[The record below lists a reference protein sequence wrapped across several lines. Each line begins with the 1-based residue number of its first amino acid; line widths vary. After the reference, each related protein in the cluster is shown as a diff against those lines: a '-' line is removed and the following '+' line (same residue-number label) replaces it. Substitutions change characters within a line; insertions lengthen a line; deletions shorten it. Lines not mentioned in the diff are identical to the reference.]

1 MKTDEI
7 CQKFLIDKTKNPVT
21 GRNISPTGAAYKK
34 LIKECESLAPQAT
47 KSANAAF
54 FQVEEAKAVLDSRYN
69 SLVKRL
75 GFEGFKELVGDNTE
89 AKNMLKLFGSHAKM
103 ATRALVQRYKGKYMT
118 FAYGPENV
126 RVSLLPE
133 VIKLKLSMNP
143 ENNDLCVNDEDPK
156 QWGQF
161 VGPKHVLLYNGN
173 IMYAL
178 LKKK

>member
-7 CQKFLIDKTKNPVT
+7 CQKFLKDKTKNPVT
-21 GRNISPTGAAYKK
+21 GRNISPTGAVYNK
-34 LIKECESLAPQAT
+34 LVKECESRAPQAT
-47 KSANAAF
+47 KSADVAF
-54 FQVEEAKAVLDSRYN
+54 YQVEEAKAILDSQYN
-69 SLVKRL
+69 ALVKRV

-89 AKNMLKLFGSHAKM
+89 AKNMLKLFDGNAKM
-103 ATRALVQRYKGKYMT
+103 ATRVLVQRNKGKYMT
-118 FAYGPENV
+118 FAYGPENI

-133 VIKLKLSMNP
+133 VIQLKLSMNP
-143 ENNDLCVNDEDPK
+143 ENNDYCVNDEDPK

-161 VGPKHVLLYNGN
+161 VGPKRVLSYNGN